1 MECKVRLRDKQVA
14 YLRADLEGLTLE
26 EKLGVAKSLIN
37 SLLQG
42 DYKIT
47 DNDLQKSRGQFS

>member
-14 YLRADLEGLTLE
+14 HLRADLEGLTLE

-42 DYKIT
+42 DYKLT
-47 DNDLQKSRGQFS
+47 DNDMVNRQ